1 MAQLSLY
8 SSDGTL
14 QGAVSTSRSRMQR
27 LAKHWHYVLRS
38 RRRWIKDPK
47 LRQIIEDR
55 AINHLKAIGIGD
67 AQLSGLAGGKLV
79 EVSID
84 SSPTSDQWEDRLLP
98 WEYLLSVATRRFR
111 NDDPFLVVRSV
122 ASATPATM
130 SNNNKGLLVRSAP
143 GQLHDRYNFE
153 TECEVIAKHLPASID
168 LTTLEN
174 PTLELLKAEVAAH
187 MPEVLHVT
195 GIDNFQGMHFLDPEQ
210 NTAVSSI
217 HDGMYLRDSQWNEQ
231 MTDARTLAEA
241 VACAALKPAVL
252 SFNLYNSSARIAA
265 LPAACGAGAT
275 LGFQDSV
282 EDILAEIFF
291 ANFYLYWS
299 HCNKQPL
306 LAFWRAM
313 ESLAPYQSRMQGT
326 GIVYWSS
333 TRLTPIATP
342 NFFDHVPLPLKE
354 AANDKATDKE
364 ATNDKQKLRDWVK
377 FNIVPRSKLNYS
389 ILHNENRPLFET
401 FAIYR
406 LEPRL
411 LEDLEVEVKLQIG
424 GEEFPYRQAITL
436 RDHVSE
442 LADQIGVGLT
452 SRLARSLQE
461 AVRTTL
467 FVRVFKSDDQLYSKT
482 DQVSLLPVNEWRDD
496 DISRRWL
503 PSFVLPRDP
512 AIPQI
517 IVAAQ
522 RYLMAL
528 EDDAS
533 AGFDGY
539 QGIDADSDDATWR
552 VDAQVRALW
561 CALLHDF
568 QLNYINPPPTFTTQ
582 SQRLRTPTT
591 VLAGRRGT
599 CIDLSLVIAACLE
612 YVGINPVIFLLN
624 GHAFPGYWSC
634 EARRDEVLAVEPPL
648 VETPDS
654 PTPLPDEK
662 EELEQTQSYIQ
673 DVPWVFDR
681 SRYAEVFECVRRGD
695 IVPLESTLLTNRGG
709 FWEAIE
715 DGEGDLENPED
726 FHSMLDIKLARDV
739 DVTPLPLAEFDGD

>member
-1 MAQLSLY
+1 LAQLSLY

-14 QGAVSTSRSRMQR
+14 QATVSTSRARMQR

-47 LRQIIEDR
+47 LRQIIEER
-55 AINHLKAIGIGD
+55 AIDHLKAIGIGD
-67 AQLSGLAGGKLV
+67 AQLSGLGSSGLV
-79 EVSID
+79 EVSINY
-84 SSPTSDQWEDRLLP
+84 SPTDQWEDRLLP

-111 NDDPFLVVRSV
+111 NDDPFLVARSLTF
-122 ASATPATM
+122 ATPATI
-130 SNNNKGLLVRSAP
+130 SSNNKGLLVRSAP
-143 GQLHDRYNFE
+143 GQLHDEYNFE
-153 TECEVIAKHLPASID
+153 TECEVIAKHLPTGIN
-168 LTTLEN
+168 LKVLEN
-174 PTLELLKAEVAAH
+174 PTLELLRAEVAADS
-187 MPEVLHVT
+187 PEVMHIT

-217 HDGMYLRDSQWNEQ
+217 HDGMYLRDSHWNEQ

-241 VACAALKPAVL
+241 VACAALKPGVV

-265 LPAACGAGAT
+265 LTAASGAGAA

-282 EDILAEIFF
+282 EDNLAEIFF
-291 ANFYLYWS
+291 ANYYLYWS
-299 HCNKQPL
+299 TCNKQPL

-313 ESLAPYQSRMQGT
+313 ESLAPYRDRMQGT

-333 TRLTPIATP
+333 TRLTPIAAP
-342 NFFDHVPLPLKE
+342 NFFDHIPLPLKE
-354 AANDKATDKE
+354 ASKDG
-364 ATNDKQKLRDWVK
+364 QKLRDWVRVD
-377 FNIVPRSKLNYS
+377 ISPRSKLNYS
-389 ILHNENRPLFET
+389 ILHNENRPLFES

-467 FVRVFKSDDQLYSKT
+467 FVRVAKSDDQLYSKT

-512 AIPQI
+512 AVPQI

-568 QLNYINPPPTFTTQ
+568 QLNYINPPPTFTAQ

-599 CIDLSLVIAACLE
+599 CIDLSLIIAACLE

-634 EARRDEVLAVEPPL
+634 DARRDEVLTVEPPL
-648 VETPDS
+648 VETPDF

-662 EELEQTQSYIQ
+662 EEREETESYIQ
-673 DVPWVFDR
+673 IVPWVFDR
-681 SRYAEVFECVRRGD
+681 SRYEEVFECVRRGD

-715 DGEGDLENPED
+715 EGERNLQNPEE

-739 DVTPLPLAEFDGD
+739 DVTPLPLAEFEGD